1 MGPYLAVGGG
11 LKGELAIRRGDAKRG
26 VQELQAC
33 LEKLHAAR
41 YELIT
46 TSLNIALVRG
56 LTAMGRFAEGI
67 TLIDETVRLVETTGD
82 LAFMPESL
90 RVKGRLI
97 LSMRQPNEDEAEM
110 CFTRSLELSRRQGAR
125 GWELRTA
132 IDAAVLLDAQGRRE
146 RARALLRPVFDQFV
160 EGYETADLEA
170 AERLLSTW
178 G

>member
-1 MGPYLAVGGG
+1 
-11 LKGELAIRRGDAKRG
+11 
-26 VQELQAC
+26 
-33 LEKLHAAR
+33 
-41 YELIT
+41 
-46 TSLNIALVRG
+46 
-56 LTAMGRFAEGI
+56 MGRFAEGI
-67 TLIDETVRLVETTGD
+67 TLIDETVRLVETNGD

-146 RARALLRPVFDQFV
+146 RARAFLRAVFDQFV